1 MPREE
6 IDYLHRTIEHIS
18 ILDSE
23 GNVDTSLEPK
33 LSPEELKRCFRAMLQ
48 VRRLDERMLKMQRQ
62 GRMGTFA
69 PCRGQ
74 EAASVGSIFV
84 HRKGDWL
91 VPSYREPASMIWVGW
106 SMASYMLFWNGSIEG
121 ARVPDGVTSLPVAVP
136 VGSQPLHA
144 SGIGYAMKY
153 RDTKNLVLAY
163 FGDGASSQGDVLE
176 AMNYAGVWKCP
187 VIFVCQNNQY
197 AISTPRTKQ
206 TNSQTIAQKA
216 VAFGFPGVHVDG
228 NDVLAMIVA
237 TTEAAQRA
245 RNGDGPTLIEA
256 ETYRLSL
263 HTTSDDPTKYRKQE
277 EVDKWVKKDPLLRFT
292 KYLKSKG
299 VLDDAVETEIEVDV
313 EAQVRRGVEAYEA
326 IGAVSALDA
335 FEHVYAERPA
345 ELAAQGE
352 EFADMLA
359 RESGESS

>member
-1 MPREE
+1 LPREE
-6 IDYLHRTIEHIS
+6 IDYQYRTIEHIS
-18 ILDSE
+18 ILDQD

-33 LSPEELKRCFRAMLQ
+33 LSPDELKRCFRAMLQ
-48 VRRLDERMLKMQRQ
+48 ARRLDERMLKMQRQ

-84 HRKGDWL
+84 HREGDWL

-106 SMASYMLFWNGSIEG
+106 PMASYMLFWNGSIEG
-121 ARVPDGVTSLPVAVP
+121 ARVPEGVNGLPVAVP

-153 RDTKNLVLAY
+153 RDTKSLVLAY

-176 AMNYAGVWKCP
+176 AMNFAGVWKCP
-187 VIFVCQNNQY
+187 VVFVCQNNQY

-228 NDVLAMIVA
+228 NDILAMIVA
-237 TTEAAQRA
+237 TTEAAERA

-263 HTTSDDPTKYRKQE
+263 HTTADDPTKYRKNE
-277 EVDKWVKKDPLLRFT
+277 EVEMWEKRDPLIRFE
-292 KYLKSKG
+292 KYLRDKK
-299 VLDDAVETEIEVDV
+299 VLTDPILEQWEADIDREIK
-313 EAQVRRGVEAYEA
+313 EA
-326 IGAVSALDA
+326 IQSMNDTIAGLSILDT
-335 FEHVYAERPA
+335 FDHLYAEPTPDLIRQRA
-345 ELAAQGE
+345 ECAALQDAGRN
-352 EFADMLA
+352 A
-359 RESGESS
+359 